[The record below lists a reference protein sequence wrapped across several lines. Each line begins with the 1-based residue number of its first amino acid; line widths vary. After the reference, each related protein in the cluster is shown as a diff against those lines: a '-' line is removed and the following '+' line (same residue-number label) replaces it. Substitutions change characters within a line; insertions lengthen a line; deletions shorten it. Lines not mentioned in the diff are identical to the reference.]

1 MPDGLGTICFF
12 IEQDVIEV
20 DHICLLVLVMRLK
33 GIIVCPPLNAVVFL
47 KVHKV
52 LGVALYERGTYKKR
66 QLLCA

>member
-33 GIIVCPPLNAVVFL
+33 GIIVFPPLNAVVFL
-47 KVHKV
+47 KVQSFRC
-52 LGVALYERGTYKKR
+52 GVV
-66 QLLCA
+66 